1 MSSNRTGETQENILI
16 VDDTPNNLRLLSTM
30 LTEQGYKV
38 RSVINGKMALT
49 AAQAA
54 PPDLILLDINMP
66 LMTGYEIC
74 QKLKSIEITN
84 EIPVIFISAL
94 DEVLDK
100 VKAFSVGGVDY
111 ITKPFQLEEV
121 LVRVQNQL
129 ALRRLSKRLQ
139 EQNALLQKEIHE
151 RKIVQAAL
159 EKANQELKRLAT
171 LDGLTQVANR
181 RRFDEYLLQEWRRL
195 KREQCYLSLIM
206 CDVDYFKCFN
216 DTYGH
221 QAGDDCLR
229 KVAQAIGTNVKRPAD
244 LVARYGGEE
253 FAIILPNTHPD
264 GAIVIAQY
272 MHEAIYQLQ
281 ILNLHS
287 SVSQYV
293 TLSIGVSGIIPNGNH
308 TPEDLIAVVDKALYQ
323 AKQQGR
329 NQTVYQEFL
338 PIQVGN

>member
-1 MSSNRTGETQENILI
+1 MSSNQSGEIQENILI

-30 LTEQGYKV
+30 LAEQGYKV

-66 LMTGYEIC
+66 QMNGYELC
-74 QKLKSIEITN
+74 QKLKSIEKTC

-139 EQNALLQKEIHE
+139 EQNALLQQEIHE
-151 RKIVQAAL
+151 RKVVQAAL
-159 EKANQELKRLAT
+159 EKANQELERLAT

-195 KREQCYLSLIM
+195 KREQSCLSLIM

-229 KVAQAIGTNVKRPAD
+229 KVARAICKTVKRPAD

-253 FAIILPNTHPD
+253 FAIVLPNTPLE
-264 GAIVIAQY
+264 GAILIAQF
-272 MHEAIYQLQ
+272 MHESIEELK
-281 ILNLHS
+281 IPNFHS

-293 TLSIGVSGIIPNGNH
+293 TLSVGVSSTIPDCHH

-329 NQTVYQEFL
+329 NQTAIRQNL
-338 PIQVGN
+338 D